1 MKKRMVA
8 AAFGA
13 MICAAA
19 ALSGCG
25 TSAEEPSGSAPTEN
39 VVVSTVSL
47 PGETEVS
54 AVSTVETT
62 TQTHKQG
69 DVTISYEEVT
79 DETANP
85 KVNQLFTR
93 DTSLF
98 LQKGLTEESGLSGEM
113 QTKIVQSGEI
123 LCMVTA
129 GMLTNSQGEKELLAY
144 TTNVNLT
151 GGERISTG
159 IREHAEQ
166 AADAVVSGKAT
177 VLESDEGTRTEVE
190 SYLKQLGKKKLTALF
205 KQCDFTEEEM
215 LPKCFSYFLN
225 SEEEVAVYVPVSE
238 ELGHY
243 AIVLIAQ
250 SDLEK

>member
-47 PGETEVS
+47 PGEAEVS

-62 TQTHKQG
+62 TQTRKQG

-151 GGERISTG
+151 GGEN
-159 IREHAEQ
+159 AEQ
-166 AADAVVSGKAT
+166 AAEAIVTGKAT
-177 VLESDEGTRTEVE
+177 VLETDEGIRIEVE
-190 SYLKQLGKKKLTALF
+190 AYLKQLGKKKVAALL
-205 KQCDFTEEEM
+205 KQCDFTEEET
-215 LPKCFSYFLN
+215 LPKCFAYFLN
-225 SEEEVAVYVPVSE
+225 GEEELAVYVPVSE

>member
-1 MKKRMVA
+1 MKKRIA
-8 AAFGA
+8 AVAFGA
-13 MICAAA
+13 MVCAAA
-19 ALSGCG
+19 VLSGCG
-25 TSAEEPSGSAPTEN
+25 TPAEEPSGSAPTEN

-47 PGETEVS
+47 PGEAEVS

-62 TQTHKQG
+62 TQTRKQG

-159 IREHAEQ
+159 IRENAEQ
-166 AADAVVSGKAT
+166 AAEAIVTGKAT
-177 VLESDEGTRTEVE
+177 VLETDEGIRIEVE
-190 SYLKQLGKKKLTALF
+190 AYLKQLGKKKVAALL
-205 KQCDFTEEEM
+205 KQCDFTEEET

-225 SEEEVAVYVPVSE
+225 GEEELAVYVPVSE

>member
-47 PGETEVS
+47 PGEAEVS

-62 TQTHKQG
+62 TQTRKQG

-98 LQKGLTEESGLSGEM
+98 LKYGLTEESGLSGEM

-129 GMLTNSQGEKELLAY
+129 GMLTNY

-159 IREHAEQ
+159 IRENAEQ
-166 AADAVVSGKAT
+166 AAEAIVTGKAT
-177 VLESDEGTRTEVE
+177 VLETDEGIRIEVE
-190 SYLKQLGKKKLTALF
+190 AYLKQLGKKKVAALL
-205 KQCDFTEEEM
+205 KQCDFTEEET

-225 SEEEVAVYVPVSE
+225 GEEELAVYVPVSE